1 MKEKDVEL
9 LKKSKDLIE
18 KLNDFKTFAKEYE
31 KDEDYGITCIS
42 ESNKRGLDNLMSELE
57 TIVEVLEG

>member
-1 MKEKDVEL
+1 MEEKDIEL
-9 LKKSKDLIE
+9 LKRSKDLIE
-18 KLNDFKTFAKEYE
+18 KLKDFKRFTKEYE

-42 ESNKRGLDNLMSELE
+42 QSNKRGIDNLMRELV